1 MLSRPENYP
10 ERLTAERLISDRTRR
25 LDLTE
30 SFLGRRNHPQVQ
42 FPIGC
47 SPLLLLLLLLLSIG
61 SKQDQEQEQEQEQE
75 ADLDLWLFCENN
87 SRFGKFSALAVA

>member
-10 ERLTAERLISDRTRR
+10 ERLTAERLISDRTRG

-42 FPIGC
+42 
-47 SPLLLLLLLLLSIG
+47 SPDRLLSLLLLLLLLLSM
-61 SKQDQEQEQEQEQE
+61 E
-75 ADLDLWLFCENN
+75 
-87 SRFGKFSALAVA
+87 

>member
-1 MLSRPENYP
+1 MHS
-10 ERLTAERLISDRTRR
+10 S
-25 LDLTE
+25 DLTK
-30 SFLGRRNHPQVQ
+30 SFLGRRNDPQVQ